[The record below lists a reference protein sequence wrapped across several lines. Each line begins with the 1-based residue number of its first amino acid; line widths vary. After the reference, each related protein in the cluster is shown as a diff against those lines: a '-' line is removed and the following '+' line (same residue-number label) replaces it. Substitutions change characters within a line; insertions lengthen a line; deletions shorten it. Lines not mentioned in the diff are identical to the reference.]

1 MLTKSYED
9 DLLKE
14 RKRKETTILATTISV
29 DGYLVCGSKQG
40 VITLWL
46 LNDALKSNTKT
57 DADLNFQAH
66 TGSIY
71 ALQFAGK
78 YLISGADEEIRIWEW
93 SAILQSCSGKQ
104 PFAGKPAMELRPPQA
119 IGLRGSLAQRPET
132 NGLAYDQK
140 RSLLV
145 SANGDNNLYA
155 WDLVKG
161 VCVGAYSGHT
171 DNVYCVSMLSPT
183 SFCSGSED
191 GTVRL
196 WDARSP
202 NCLRTFDPSI
212 GAETNTTASTERKSS
227 SKRWISCIA
236 VDESQ
241 SWMACGGGQHCL
253 YLYHLASMSITATL
267 PTAGTP
273 QAVVFDGD
281 RIVSVGNE
289 RFLYQWGKSG
299 KYKGRTETHSS
310 SLFSLSVSHK
320 PKSGQGENV
329 LVVAGN
335 TPKVDLFF
343 GESSFP
349 FSITC

>member
-9 DLLKE
+9 DLLRE
-14 RKRKETTILATTISV
+14 RKRRETTILASV
-29 DGYLVCGSKQG
+29 FSTDGYFVCASKQG

-46 LNDALKSNTKT
+46 LNSALKSNIKT
-57 DADLNFQAH
+57 EPDLSFQAH
-66 TGSIY
+66 SGPIY

-93 SAILQSCSGKQ
+93 SSMVQCCSAKLL
-104 PFAGKPAMELRPPQA
+104 FSGKPAMELRPPQA
-119 IGLRGSLAQRPET
+119 TGPRGSLSQRPET
-132 NGLAYDQK
+132 NGLAYDAK
-140 RSLLV
+140 RSLII
-145 SANGDNNLYA
+145 SANGDSNLYA

-161 VCVGAYSGHT
+161 VCIGAYSGHT

-191 GTVRL
+191 GTVKV

-202 NCLRTFDPSI
+202 NCLHTYDPST
-212 GAETNTTASTERKSS
+212 GTEVASSTERKQPSS
-227 SKRWISCIA
+227 TSKRWINCMA

-241 SWMACGGGQHCL
+241 SWMVCGGGQHCL
-253 YLYHLASMSITATL
+253 YLYHLASMSVTATM

-273 QAVVFDGD
+273 QAVVFDAD

-289 RFLYQWGKSG
+289 RYVYQWSKSG

-310 SLFSLSVSHK
+310 SLFGVSVARK
-320 PKSGQGENV
+320 AKSGENV
-329 LVVAGN
+329 LAVAGN
-335 TPKVDLFF
+335 TPKIDLFF
-343 GESSFP
+343 GDSAFP
-349 FSITC
+349 FCISC